1 MINWDNAPEGAT
13 HWNRFNGFY
22 YKPNGDFTVA
32 HTGFDG
38 DDWQESLFTYSEIY
52 VSQQFTPRPTAPTS
66 HTMTPTHI
74 EISTGKEWEMVY
86 QSSDSCM
93 LTDRNGSAYSLVAR
107 DLSQYFTPIG
117 DDTREMTER
126 ERFDAV
132 MTRSDWSGFDKDQR
146 GVLWEMWKEA
156 RGLE

>member
-1 MINWDNAPEGAT
+1 MIDWDNAPEGAT
-13 HWNRFNGFY
+13 HYRSRTGLFY
-22 YKPNGDFTVA
+22 KVDMTRRCVSC
-32 HTGFDG
+32 HTEDMGWYDSFYD
-38 DDWQESLFTYSEIY
+38 
-52 VSQQFTPRPTAPTS
+52 VSDVTGVLFTPRPTAPTP

-86 QSSDSCM
+86 QSSESCM

-117 DDTREMTER
+117 GDTREMTER

-132 MTRSDWSGFDKDQR
+132 MGRSDWSGFDKDQR

-156 RGLE
+156 LGM